1 MFSQDNFSNKFVFC
15 YKQLQF
21 LREIE
26 RAAKREAEQAAAT
39 SDTSAVLEPFEDCD
53 VDDGESDWC
62 DASNAASPASLD
74 QIEGSGAISKG
85 TQAKPAVVSR
95 KSQATLGECLKCV
108 NKKAKIRA
116 LQKQNVRL
124 RSQREKWK
132 EAARGV
138 PVSVSIYLVQLN
150 IPTEIN

>member
-1 MFSQDNFSNKFVFC
+1 M
-15 YKQLQF
+15 
-21 LREIE
+21 
-26 RAAKREAEQAAAT
+26 
-39 SDTSAVLEPFEDCD
+39 
-53 VDDGESDWC
+53 
-62 DASNAASPASLD
+62 
-74 QIEGSGAISKG
+74 
-85 TQAKPAVVSR
+85 SR

-138 PVSVSIYLVQLN
+138 PVSVSIYLVLLN

>member
-1 MFSQDNFSNKFVFC
+1 M
-15 YKQLQF
+15 QF

-39 SDTSAVLEPFEDCD
+39 SDTSADTSAVLEPFEDCD
-53 VDDGESDWC
+53 VDDGESDWS
-62 DASNAASPASLD
+62 DTSNAASPASLD
-74 QIEGSGAISKG
+74 QIEESGAISKD

-138 PVSVSIYLVQLN
+138 PVSVSIYLVLLN

>member
-1 MFSQDNFSNKFVFC
+1 M
-15 YKQLQF
+15 
-21 LREIE
+21 REIE

-53 VDDGESDWC
+53 VDDGESDWS
-62 DASNAASPASLD
+62 DTSNAASPASLD
-74 QIEGSGAISKG
+74 QIEESGAISKG

-138 PVSVSIYLVQLN
+138 PVSVSIYLVLLN